1 MLSKLKN
8 SLRANLINYKGW
20 TTNRKIVVIESDD
33 WGAIRLPDVQQYEEY
48 KQVFPNYS
56 RNPYLKYDSLAS
68 EYDLTR
74 LFSVLTGY
82 KDKNGNHPV
91 FTFNVVMTNPDFT
104 KIEESD
110 FTKYYNESFTTTL
123 QRFSQHTNS
132 FALWRTAIDEKLMLP
147 QFHGREH
154 VNVPIWL
161 KILEDKKSLEFS
173 AFQFGTWSCP
183 DGKYNGINLQAALD
197 WNDIQ
202 PLSYQKDFLNEGLKE
217 FESVFGFTS
226 DTIIPNNYIF
236 DENLYDTLLINNV
249 KGMQGMKYQKLSLGA
264 SKGDKRSLIRRHI
277 GDSNEAGLTYL
288 VRNCSF
294 EPSQT
299 SENYE
304 DVTQCLQ
311 SISNAFFF
319 NKPAIIDSHR
329 LNYIGTYNQ
338 KNSDANL
345 KKLEILISSVLK
357 KWPDVE
363 FMTSNQLLQ
372 FITKNSVPTIQKK

>member
-1 MLSKLKN
+1 MLSKIKSKLRT
-8 SLRANLINYKGW
+8 SLTNARGW
-20 TTNRKIVVIESDD
+20 RTNRKIVVIESDD
-33 WGAIRLPDVQQYEEY
+33 WGAIRLPDVKQYGAY
-48 KQVFPNYS
+48 KKVFPDFS
-56 RNPYLKYDSLAS
+56 KNPYLKYDSLAS
-68 EYDLTR
+68 ENDLTR
-74 LFSVLTGY
+74 LFSVLKGY
-82 KDKNGNHPV
+82 KDRNGNHPM
-91 FTFNVVMTNPDFT
+91 FTFNVVMTNPDFK
-104 KIEESD
+104 KIKDSD
-110 FTKYYNESFTTTL
+110 FTKYHNESFTTTL
-123 QRFSQHTNS
+123 KRFSHHSNS
-132 FALWRTAIDEKLMLP
+132 FALWKTAIEEKLMLP

-183 DGKYNGINLQAALD
+183 VGKYNGINLQAALD

-217 FESVFGFTS
+217 FERVFGFTS

-236 DENLYDTLLINNV
+236 DANLYDTLVKNNV
-249 KGMQGMKYQKLSLGA
+249 TGMQGMKYQKLSLGV
-264 SKGDKRSLIRRHI
+264 SKGGKRSLIRRHI
-277 GDSNEAGLTYL
+277 GDLNEAGITYL

-299 SENYE
+299 AENYE
-304 DVTQCLQ
+304 DVAQCLQ

-338 KNSDANL
+338 KNSAVNL
-345 KKLEILISSVLK
+345 KKLEVLISSMLK

-372 FITKNSVPTIQKK
+372 HISKNSGTTL